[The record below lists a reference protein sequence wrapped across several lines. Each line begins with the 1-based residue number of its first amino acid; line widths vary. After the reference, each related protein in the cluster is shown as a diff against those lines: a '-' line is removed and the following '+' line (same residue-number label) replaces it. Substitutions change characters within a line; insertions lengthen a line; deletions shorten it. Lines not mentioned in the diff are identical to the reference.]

1 MTDPA
6 DTIRAFD
13 ALSLRARLA
22 EGSLSAV
29 EVAEAYLARIAVRE
43 PEIRAFAWHDPAHV
57 RARARALDA
66 RRASGAPLGAL
77 HGVPVAVKDV
87 IDTAGIP
94 TENGAARDRGR
105 VPAQDAHVV
114 ARLLA
119 EGAILMG
126 KSVTTELAFLHPGPT
141 RNPRAPGHTPG
152 GSSSGSAAA
161 VADGMVLAAI
171 GTQTG
176 GSVIRP
182 ASFCGVVGFKPSFGA
197 IGRSGVLLQSHTLDT
212 LGVFARTP
220 AEAAM
225 VADALIGPDAGD
237 AQSLDAPAP
246 RLATTL
252 AEGAPRPPVFAFV
265 RMAGWER
272 ADPRMR
278 RGIEALVA
286 RLGAQ
291 AHEVELPPI
300 FAQAQDLRGRINLAE
315 MAHYYAPYGGAD
327 ADLLGL
333 PTREAIAAGAAI
345 VAPDYIAALAAGP
358 ALRAALGPVFARADA
373 ILCPAALGPP
383 PEGLGNTGDSIFNGP
398 WTLCGTPA
406 VSLPLLATAEGLPM
420 GVQLVGAPGDDA
432 RLLRTADWLMAHHPG
447 G

>member
-1 MTDPA
+1 MTDTA
-6 DTIRAFD
+6 DAIRALD
-13 ALSLRARLA
+13 APSLRARLA
-22 EGSLSAV
+22 DGSLSA
-29 EVAEAYLARIAVRE
+29 EAVAEAYLARIAARE
-43 PEIRAFAWHDPAHV
+43 PEIRAFVWHDPAHV

-66 RRASGAPLGAL
+66 RRAAGAPLGAL
-77 HGVPVAVKDV
+77 HGIPVAVKDV

-94 TENGAARDRGR
+94 TENGAQRDRGR
-105 VPAQDAHVV
+105 VPARNAHVV

-212 LGVFARTP
+212 VGVFARSP

-225 VADALIGPDAGD
+225 LGDALIGPDAGD
-237 AQSLDAPAP
+237 AQSIDRPAP
-246 RLATTL
+246 RLAATL
-252 AEGAPRPPVFAFV
+252 AGGVARAPVLALM
-265 RMAGWER
+265 RMTGWER

-278 RGIEALVA
+278 EGIEALA
-286 RLGAQ
+286 GRLGV
-291 AHEVELPPI
+291 EVFEADLPPTL
-300 FAQAQDLRGRINLAE
+300 ACAQDLRGQINLAE
-315 MAHYYAPYGGAD
+315 MAHYYAAYGGAA
-327 ADLLGL
+327 ADLLGA

-345 VAPDYIAALAAGP
+345 SAPDYIAALGAGAEIAAEL
-358 ALRAALGPVFARADA
+358 APVFARADA
-373 ILCPAALGPP
+373 ILCPSALGPP

-398 WTLCGTPA
+398 WTLLGAPA
-406 VSLPLLATAEGLPM
+406 VSLPLLETAEGLPM
-420 GVQLVGAPGDDA
+420 GVQIVGAPGDDA
-432 RLLRTADWLMAHHPG
+432 RLLRTADWLMARAARG
-447 G
+447 